1 MTTGP
6 GDRTQVAAL
15 RTAAQAAS
23 QAPSVHNT
31 QPWRWR
37 LGPEQLELF
46 AERERQLKIADPAGR
61 LLTISCGAALHHT
74 LVTLAAAGWVT
85 RVSRLPDDDPDHLAT
100 VRLDARGPADP
111 HAQQLA
117 EAIPKRRT
125 DRRSPS
131 AQPVPAQVL
140 AELRADCEAQQIHLH
155 LLPPEQVA
163 DLAAAAERA
172 NEQSTA
178 NPAAHQELRYW
189 IEGPHP
195 PGTGMPPA
203 VLPDQP
209 GHTRVPTREFGLP
222 GTLPL
227 RNGGDRA
234 ATYAVFFGEHDTAEA
249 WLRAG
254 EALSAT
260 WLAATRHG
268 LALLPFSGVMEVP
281 VTRIFLTK
289 LLSGIGYP
297 YLVARLAYPDP
308 HQPAPPRT
316 PRLAPTETI
325 QEEGG

>member
-163 DLAAAAERA
+163 DSRRPRTGQRASDQPRRPPGAALLAPGCRRPSCRTSPGIPGCRRASSAA
-172 NEQSTA
+172 
-178 NPAAHQELRYW
+178 
-189 IEGPHP
+189 GHP
-195 PGTGMPPA
+195 PYGTVGTGPPR
-203 VLPDQP
+203 
-209 GHTRVPTREFGLP
+209 TRCSLESMTPPSV
-222 GTLPL
+222 
-227 RNGGDRA
+227 A
-234 ATYAVFFGEHDTAEA
+234 AP
-249 WLRAG
+249 

-268 LALLPFSGVMEVP
+268 LALLPFSGVMEVQS
-281 VTRIFLTK
+281 RIFLTK
-289 LLSGIGYP
+289 LLSGIGYLP
-297 YLVARLAYPDP
+297 GGASCPDP

-316 PRLAPTETI
+316 PRLAPTETV
-325 QEEGG
+325 GGGVMTRKPRRRWW